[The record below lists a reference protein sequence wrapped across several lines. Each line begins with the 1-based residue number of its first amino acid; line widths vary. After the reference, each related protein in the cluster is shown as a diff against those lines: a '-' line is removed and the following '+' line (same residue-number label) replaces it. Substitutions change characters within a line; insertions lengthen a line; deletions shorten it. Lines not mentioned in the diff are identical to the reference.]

1 MAELAQNTLG
11 RGKKGIMGPSVE
23 RGANSELEMVHS
35 ATLPRPDQLPWY
47 ALRIQSRLAT
57 VASLTLR
64 DRGFE
69 EFLPLYRSRR
79 RWSDRSKELDLP
91 LFPGYLFCR
100 FGAGDRLPIV
110 TTPGVIGIVGFGGT
124 PVPIEPCEIAAI
136 HRVLQSGIAAEP
148 WKYIASGRRVR
159 VEHGALAGLEGIFI
173 EMKTHHRLLL
183 SVTLLQ
189 RSVAVEIDE
198 SCVVPLK
205 SAVKQASPCQPC

>member
-1 MAELAQNTLG
+1 
-11 RGKKGIMGPSVE
+11 
-23 RGANSELEMVHS
+23 
-35 ATLPRPDQLPWY
+35 
-47 ALRIQSRLAT
+47 LAT

-69 EFLPLYRSRR
+69 EFFPVYRSRR
-79 RWSDRSKELDLP
+79 RWSDRFKELELP

-148 WKYIASGRRVR
+148 WKYIESGRRVR

-173 EMKTHHRLLL
+173 EMKKDRRLLL
-183 SVTLLQ
+183 SVTMLQ
-189 RSVAVEIDE
+189 RSVAIQIDE
-198 SCVVPLK
+198 SCVVPLRPP
-205 SAVKQASPCQPC
+205 SRQASPCQLC

>member
-1 MAELAQNTLG
+1 
-11 RGKKGIMGPSVE
+11 MGPSVE
-23 RGANSELEMVHS
+23 RDANSELQMVHS
-35 ATLPRPDQLPWY
+35 ARSPRPDPLPWY

-69 EFLPLYRSRR
+69 EFFPVYRSRR
-79 RWSDRSKELDLP
+79 RWSDRFKELELP

-124 PVPIEPCEIAAI
+124 PVPIEPSEIAAI

-148 WKYIASGRRVR
+148 WKYIESGRRVR

-173 EMKTHHRLLL
+173 EMKKDRRLLL
-183 SVTLLQ
+183 SVTMLQ
-189 RSVAVEIDE
+189 RSVAIQIDE
-198 SCVVPLK
+198 SCVVPLRPP
-205 SAVKQASPCQPC
+205 SRQASPCQLC

>member
-1 MAELAQNTLG
+1 
-11 RGKKGIMGPSVE
+11 MGPSVE
-23 RGANSELEMVHS
+23 RGANSDLEMVHS
-35 ATLPRPDQLPWY
+35 ARSPQPDPLPWY

-69 EFLPLYRSRR
+69 EFFPLYHTRR
-79 RWSDRSKELDLP
+79 RWSDRFKELDLP

-124 PVPIEPCEIAAI
+124 PVPIDPSEIAAI

-148 WKYIASGRRVR
+148 WKYIESGRRVR

-173 EMKTHHRLLL
+173 EMKKDRRLLL
-183 SVTLLQ
+183 SVTMLQ
-189 RSVAVEIDE
+189 RSVAVQIDE
-198 SCVVPLK
+198 ACVVPIM
-205 SAVKQASPCQPC
+205 SAFGVVSPAAILAAR